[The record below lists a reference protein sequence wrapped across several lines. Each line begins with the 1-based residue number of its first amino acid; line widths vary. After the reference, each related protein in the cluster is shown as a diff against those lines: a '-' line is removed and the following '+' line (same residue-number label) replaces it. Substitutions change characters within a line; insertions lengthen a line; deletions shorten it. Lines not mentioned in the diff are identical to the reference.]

1 MDFDDHTRWLVAFII
16 FIVLPS
22 SGIFHKQD
30 IILVGVTWHMA
41 APRQHYDVH
50 NITLANYF
58 DRHIMCQKTAF
69 VEICCYNMGWEE
81 KGAINDGPSYSKPV
95 QFGPP
100 RGQLL
105 LRLLLKLVSES
116 NCLENRS
123 RILVILLF
131 INLAADL

>member
-22 SGIFHKQD
+22 SGFFNKQD

-81 KGAINDGPSYSKPV
+81 KGAINDGPSYSKPRLTEIYKKHKSQAV
-95 QFGPP
+95 SYFESCFY
-100 RGQLL
+100 
-105 LRLLLKLVSES
+105 LRSSAKMQ
-116 NCLENRS
+116 RS
-123 RILVILLF
+123 RIF
-131 INLAADL
+131 